1 VFLAICAALV
11 LGSLFGAAWILLL
24 QPGGSKSSTE
34 AAASGPASADAKP
47 TGVGTESAASGKPAE
62 TAVPSLASSSA
73 APPTSKTGRV
83 PVTPKTAT
91 VKTAE
96 EVDPGTGTGTLQVA
110 VNPWGTVS
118 VDGRSYG
125 TTPLGA
131 ISLPVGT
138 HTVVVTNPELGASR
152 SASVKITS
160 GKTSAIRFDLKKSE

>member
-1 VFLAICAALV
+1 MAAELV
-11 LGSLFGAAWILLL
+11 
-24 QPGGSKSSTE
+24 
-34 AAASGPASADAKP
+34 
-47 TGVGTESAASGKPAE
+47 E
-62 TAVPSLASSSA
+62 TAVAALSNSA
-73 APPTSKTGRV
+73 TLPTSKTGRV

-96 EVDPGTGTGTLQVA
+96 EVDSSGTGTLQVA

-131 ISLPVGT
+131 ISLPAGT

-152 SASVKITS
+152 SASVKIVS
-160 GKTSAIRFDLKKSE
+160 GKSSAIRFDLKKSE